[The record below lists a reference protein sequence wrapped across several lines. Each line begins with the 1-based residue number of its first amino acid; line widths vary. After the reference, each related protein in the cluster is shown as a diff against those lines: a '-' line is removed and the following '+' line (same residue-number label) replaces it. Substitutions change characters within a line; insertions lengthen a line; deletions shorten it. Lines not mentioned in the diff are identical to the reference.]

1 MRRMRVIFLLLGSVA
16 GVVNF
21 QAFRLRSFY

>member
-1 MRRMRVIFLLLGSVA
+1 MRRIRVIFLLLGSVV